1 MKDRARVRRRSP
13 RPECEHGTKQ
23 SEKLGSE
30 PCSNS
35 EGRCRLTTPQTTY
48 EAIVVGTDGSDRA
61 AIAVRQALSL
71 AKMTGAKVHVVHAY
85 HTGGGPTSFPHD
97 YEGRLTTDRMFE
109 EANHIREQVLA
120 EAERAGVTAEVHDVS
135 EDPADG
141 IINVAT
147 TVGADLVVVGNRG
160 MTGAKRL
167 VLGSVPN
174 AIAHKCPCSVLIV
187 STDRAL
193 SV

>member
-1 MKDRARVRRRSP
+1 M
-13 RPECEHGTKQ
+13 
-23 SEKLGSE
+23 
-30 PCSNS
+30 
-35 EGRCRLTTPQTTY
+35 TTPQTTY

-97 YEGRLTTDRMFE
+97 YEGRLTTDRMVE

-147 TVGADLVVVGNRG
+147 SVGADLVVVGNRG

-193 SV
+193 SL